1 MASTTPSG
9 VAPFTGPIGNPV
21 TIATERYAAILGAS
35 PSKGARSPVLWNAA
49 FKAAGIDAVMHPMD
63 VTAEDL
69 PALVAVLKADPRFV
83 GGAVAVPHKQ
93 ALVPLLDRVEPEAA
107 RIGAVNAIY
116 RDGGELVGANT
127 DGAGA
132 LSQIEELV
140 GGGHALRTRRAL
152 VLGLGGAGLAVAAF
166 LAGRVTELTVA
177 NRTRATADAVA
188 AKLGAMVAGW
198 PVGADV
204 LSKIDLVVNA
214 TTIGHAAGPE
224 GSPVAEADL
233 AVLPSSAAVYDVIYQ
248 PDATPLLTM
257 ASARGLATRS
267 GLGMNLDQ
275 AVIAF
280 GKAVPGALEMDAVR
294 AAMRAA

>member
-1 MASTTPSG
+1 MVGA
-9 VAPFTGPIGNPV
+9 APFPGPIGNPV
-21 TIATERYAAILGAS
+21 TIATGRYAAILGAT
-35 PSKGARSPVLWNAA
+35 PSKGARSPTLWNAA

-63 VTAEDL
+63 VTAADL
-69 PALVAVLKADPRFV
+69 PAVVAALKADPRFV

-93 ALVPLLDRVEPEAA
+93 ALVGLLDRIEPEAQ

-116 RDGGELVGANT
+116 RDGDALVGANT

-140 GGGHALRTRRAL
+140 GGAHALQTRRAL
-152 VLGLGGAGLAVAAF
+152 VVGLGGAGLAVAAF

-188 AKLGAMVAGW
+188 TKLGAMTADF

-214 TTIGHAAGPE
+214 TTIGHKD
-224 GSPVAEADL
+224 GSA
-233 AVLPSSAAVYDVIYQ
+233 
-248 PDATPLLTM
+248 
-257 ASARGLATRS
+257 
-267 GLGMNLDQ
+267 
-275 AVIAF
+275 
-280 GKAVPGALEMDAVR
+280 
-294 AAMRAA
+294 

>member
-1 MASTTPSG
+1 MAGP
-9 VAPFTGPIGNPV
+9 AAFAGPIGNPV
-21 TIATERYAAILGAS
+21 TIATDRYAAILGAS
-35 PSKGARSPVLWNAA
+35 PSKGARSPLLWNAA
-49 FKAAGIDAVMHPMD
+49 FRAAGIDAVMHPMD
-63 VTAEDL
+63 VTATDL
-69 PALVAVLKADPRFV
+69 PALVAALRADPRFV

-93 ALVPLLDRVEPEAA
+93 ALVALLDRVEPEAA

-116 RDGGELVGANT
+116 RDGTALVGANT

-140 GGGHALRTRRAL
+140 GGANALLTRRAL

-177 NRTRATADAVA
+177 NRTRTTADAVA
-188 AKLGAMVAGW
+188 ARLGAMVTGW

-204 LSKIDLVVNA
+204 LSKVDLVVNA
-214 TTIGHAAGPE
+214 TSIGHAAGPG
-224 GSPVAEADL
+224 GSPLAEPDL
-233 AVLPSSAAVYDVIYQ
+233 AVLPASAAVYDVIYQ
-248 PDATPLLTM
+248 PDVTSLL
-257 ASARGLATRS
+257 AAAAARRLETRN

-280 GKAVPGALEMDAVR
+280 GKAVPGALDMDAVR

>member
-1 MASTTPSG
+1 MVDAASFP
-9 VAPFTGPIGNPV
+9 GPIGNPV
-21 TIATERYAAILGAS
+21 TIATGRYAAILGAT
-35 PSKGARSPVLWNAA
+35 PSKGARSPTLWNAA

-63 VTAEDL
+63 VTAADL
-69 PALVAVLKADPRFV
+69 PAVVAALKADPRFV

-93 ALVPLLDRVEPEAA
+93 ALVGLLDRIEPEAQ

-116 RDGGELVGANT
+116 RDGDALVGANT

-140 GGGHALRTRRAL
+140 GGAHALQTRRAL
-152 VLGLGGAGLAVAAF
+152 VVGLGGAGLAVAAF

-188 AKLGAMVAGW
+188 TKLGAMTADF

-214 TTIGHAAGPE
+214 TTIGHKDGSA
-224 GSPVAEADL
+224 GSPVDEAGL
-233 AVLPSSAAVYDVIYQ
+233 AVLPASAAVYDAIYQ
-248 PDATPLLTM
+248 PDLTPLLTM
-257 ASARGLATRS
+257 AAARGLQTRN

-280 GKAVPGALEMDAVR
+280 GKAVPGALGMDAVR

>member
-1 MASTTPSG
+1 MSG
-9 VAPFTGPIGNPV
+9 PVPFAGPIGNPV
-21 TIATERYAAILGAS
+21 AIATGRYAAILGAS

-69 PALVAVLKADPRFV
+69 PAVVAALKADPRFV

-93 ALVPLLDRVEPEAA
+93 ALATLLDRVEPEAA

-116 RDGGELVGANT
+116 RDGDALVGANT

-140 GGGHALRTRRAL
+140 GGANALMTRRAL

-166 LAGRVTELTVA
+166 LSGRVTELTVA
-177 NRTRATADAVA
+177 NRSSATAETVA
-188 AKLGAMVAGW
+188 AKLGTLVAGW

-204 LSKIDLVVNA
+204 TSKIDLVVNA
-214 TTIGHAAGPE
+214 TSVGHKDGPA
-224 GSPVAEADL
+224 GSPLDAAAL
-233 AVLPSSAAVYDVIYQ
+233 AALPASAAVYDVIYQ
-248 PDATPLLTM
+248 PDVTPLVAAAT
-257 ASARGLATRS
+257 ARGLATRN

-280 GKAVPGALEMDAVR
+280 GKALPGALDMDAVR

>member
-1 MASTTPSG
+1 MAGATPF
-9 VAPFTGPIGNPV
+9 AGPIGNPV
-21 TIATERYAAILGAS
+21 SIATDRYAAILGAT
-35 PSKGARSPVLWNAA
+35 PSKGARSPMLWNAA
-49 FKAAGIDAVMHPMD
+49 FQTAGIDAVMHPMD
-63 VTAEDL
+63 VTAADL
-69 PALVAVLKADPRFV
+69 PAVVAALKADPRFV

-93 ALVPLLDRVEPEAA
+93 AIVALLDRIEPEAG
-107 RIGAVNAIY
+107 RIGAVNAFY
-116 RDGGELVGANT
+116 REDGELVGANT

-140 GGGHALRTRRAL
+140 GGRHALLTRRAL

-177 NRTRATADAVA
+177 NRTRATADAA
-188 AKLGAMVAGW
+188 GPRLGAMVADW

-214 TTIGHAAGPE
+214 TAIGHKDGPA
-224 GSPVAEADL
+224 GSPITEIEL
-233 AVLPSSAAVYDVIYQ
+233 ASLPASAAVYDVVYQ
-248 PDATPLLTM
+248 PDVTPLLAM
-257 ASARGLATRS
+257 AAARGLETRN

-280 GKAVPGALEMDAVR
+280 GKAMPGALEIDAVR

>member
-1 MASTTPSG
+1 MSG
-9 VAPFTGPIGNPV
+9 SNAGGAAPFGGPIGNPV
-21 TIATERYAAILGAS
+21 TIATDRYAAILGAS
-35 PSKGARSPVLWNAA
+35 PSKGARSPLLWNAA
-49 FKAAGIDAVMHPMD
+49 FKAAGINAVMHPMD

-69 PALVAVLKADPRFV
+69 PAVVAALKADPRYV
-83 GGAVAVPHKQ
+83 GGAVTVPHKQ
-93 ALVPLLDRVEPEAA
+93 AIVPLLDRVEPEAG

-116 RDGGELVGANT
+116 RDGDALVGANT

-140 GGGHALRTRRAL
+140 GGSHALMTRRAL

-177 NRTRATADAVA
+177 NRTRATAEAVA
-188 AKLGAMVAGW
+188 GRLGAMVAGW
-198 PVGADV
+198 PVGAGV

-214 TTIGHAAGPE
+214 TTVGHADGPD
-224 GSPVAEADL
+224 GSPIAEIDM
-233 AVLPSSAAVYDVIYQ
+233 AVLPGSAAVYDVIYQ
-248 PDATPLLTM
+248 PEVTPLLAM
-257 ASARGLATRS
+257 AASRSLETRN

-280 GKAVPGALEMDAVR
+280 GKAVPGALDVNAVR

>member
-1 MASTTPSG
+1 MAG
-9 VAPFTGPIGNPV
+9 AEQFAGPIGN
-21 TIATERYAAILGAS
+21 TISIATGRYAAILGAA
-35 PSKGARSPVLWNAA
+35 PSKGARSPLLWNAA
-49 FKAAGIDAVMHPMD
+49 FRAAGIDAVMHPMD
-63 VTAEDL
+63 VTAENL
-69 PALVAVLKADPRFV
+69 PAVVAALKTDTRFV

-93 ALVPLLDRVEPEAA
+93 ALVRLLDRVEPEAA
-107 RIGAVNAIY
+107 SIGAVNAIY
-116 RDGGELVGANT
+116 RDNGDLVGANT

-140 GGGHALRTRRAL
+140 GGGHALQTRRAL
-152 VLGLGGAGLAVAAF
+152 VLGLGGAGLSVAAF

-188 AKLGAMVAGW
+188 ARLGVMVADW

-204 LSKIDLVVNA
+204 LSKIDLLVNA
-214 TTIGHAAGPE
+214 TSIGHRDGPA
-224 GSPVAEADL
+224 GSPVAELDL
-233 AVLPSSAAVYDVIYQ
+233 AAMPGSAAVYDVVYQ
-248 PDATPLLTM
+248 PDVTPLLAM
-257 ASARGLATRS
+257 AAARGLVVRN

-280 GKAVPGALEMDAVR
+280 GKAMPGLLGKDAVR

>member
-1 MASTTPSG
+1 MAGAAAFP
-9 VAPFTGPIGNPV
+9 GPIGNPV
-21 TIATERYAAILGAS
+21 TIATERYAAILGAT
-35 PSKGARSPVLWNAA
+35 PSKGARSPTLWNAA
-49 FKAAGIDAVMHPMD
+49 FKAARIDAVMHPMD
-63 VTAEDL
+63 VTVADL
-69 PALVAVLKADPRFV
+69 PAVVAALKADPRFV

-93 ALVPLLDRVEPEAA
+93 ALVGLLDRIEPEAQ

-116 RDGGELVGANT
+116 RDGSALVGANT

-140 GGGHALRTRRAL
+140 GGAHALQTRRAL
-152 VLGLGGAGLAVAAF
+152 VVGLGGAGLAVAAF

-188 AKLGAMVAGW
+188 AKLEAMAADF

-214 TTIGHAAGPE
+214 TTIGHKDGPA
-224 GSPVAEADL
+224 GSPIAEADL
-233 AVLPSSAAVYDVIYQ
+233 AVLPASAAVYDSIYQ

-257 ASARGLATRS
+257 AAARGLQTRN

-280 GKAVPGALEMDAVR
+280 GKAVPGALGMDAVR

>member
-1 MASTTPSG
+1 MTA
-9 VAPFTGPIGNPV
+9 AFAGPIGNPV
-21 TIATERYAAILGAS
+21 ELTTGRYAAILGAS
-35 PSKGARSPVLWNAA
+35 PSKGARSPLLWNAA

-69 PALVAVLKADPRFV
+69 PALVALLKADPRFV

-93 ALVPLLDRVEPEAA
+93 ALVGLLDKVEPEAE

-116 RDGGELVGANT
+116 RDGDALVGANT

-140 GGGHALRTRRAL
+140 GGAHALRTRRAL
-152 VLGLGGAGLAVAAF
+152 VIGLGGAGLSVAAF

-188 AKLGAMVAGW
+188 ARLGCMAAGY
-198 PVGADV
+198 PVGPDV

-214 TTIGHAAGPE
+214 TTIGHKDGPA

-233 AVLPSSAAVYDVIYQ
+233 AVLPASAAVYDVIYQ
-248 PDATPLLTM
+248 PDETPLLAM
-257 ASARGLATRS
+257 AATRGLATRN

-280 GKAVPGALEMDAVR
+280 GKAVPGTLDKDAVR

>member
-1 MASTTPSG
+1 MAGP
-9 VAPFTGPIGNPV
+9 AAFAGPIGNPV
-21 TIATERYAAILGAS
+21 TVETGRYAAILGAS
-35 PSKGARSPVLWNAA
+35 PSKGARSPLLWNAA
-49 FKAAGIDAVMHPMD
+49 FRAAGIDAVMHPMD
-63 VTAEDL
+63 VTATDL
-69 PALVAVLKADPRFV
+69 PALVSVLRADPRFV

-93 ALVPLLDRVEPEAA
+93 ALVALLDRVEPEAA

-116 RDGGELVGANT
+116 RDGGMLVGANT

-140 GGGHALRTRRAL
+140 GGANALMTRRAL

-177 NRTRATADAVA
+177 NRGRATAEAMA
-188 AKLGAMVAGW
+188 AKLGALVADW

-204 LSKIDLVVNA
+204 TSKIDLLVNA
-214 TTIGHAAGPE
+214 TSVGHKDGPA
-224 GSPVAEADL
+224 GSPIDPAAL
-233 AVLPSSAAVYDVIYQ
+233 AALPASAAVYDVIYQ
-248 PDATPLLTM
+248 PDVTPLL
-257 ASARGLATRS
+257 AAAAARGLETRN

-280 GKAVPGALEMDAVR
+280 GKAVPGALPMDAVR